1 MADTTSIDDLPT
13 DPSSGNQNNIMIQ
26 KMEMNNGMGG
36 GMGNNQLQPPAQVY
50 SPNVAGVNMMNGGG
64 MGGGMGM
71 QQPQSQY
78 QNQNQN
84 QNQSQ
89 NQNVMNELVT
99 GLQRASASGLTN
111 LPSRDIPM
119 GTSNMMNDAQVK
131 PNYIP
136 QRQMQQNEEYE
147 DYIDQHEEE
156 AMNEE
161 KYKSSVNT
169 NDNMENIYKLIQVPL
184 LVGILYFAFQL
195 PIFRKYI
202 LKYLPSVFNSD
213 GNYNISGLMFISS
226 LFGVS
231 YFGLTKILDGV
242 SV

>member
-26 KMEMNNGMGG
+26 KTELNNGMGG
-36 GMGNNQLQPPAQVY
+36 MGGIMNNQFQPPAQVY
-50 SPNVAGVNMMNGGG
+50 SPNVAGVNMMGGG

-71 QQPQSQY
+71 QQSQSQS
-78 QNQNQN
+78 QP
-84 QNQSQ
+84 Q

-119 GTSNMMNDAQVK
+119 STSNMMNDAQVK
-131 PNYIP
+131 PNYVP

-161 KYKSSVNT
+161 RYKSRVNA

-213 GNYNISGLMFISS
+213 GNYNISGLVFISS
-226 LFGVS
+226 LFGLS
-231 YFGLTKILDGV
+231 YFGLTRVLDGV
-242 SV
+242 NI

>member
-1 MADTTSIDDLPT
+1 MSDTTSIDDLPT

-26 KMEMNNGMGG
+26 KTEMNNGMGG
-36 GMGNNQLQPPAQVY
+36 GMMNNQIQQPAQVY
-50 SPNVAGVNMMNGGG
+50 SPNVTGVNMMNGGG
-64 MGGGMGM
+64 MGGGM
-71 QQPQSQY
+71 QQPQ
-78 QNQNQN
+78 N
-84 QNQSQ
+84 Q

-147 DYIDQHEEE
+147 DYIDNHEEE
-156 AMNEE
+156 EMNEE
-161 KYKSSVNT
+161 KYKTRVNA

-195 PIFRKYI
+195 PVFRKYI

-213 GNYNISGLMFISS
+213 GNYNISGLIFVSS
-226 LFGVS
+226 FFGLS
-231 YFGLTKILDGV
+231 YFGLTRVLDGV
-242 SV
+242 NV